1 MQPTAQAVGKQQKE
15 DKPQRGERK
24 NTGGEIKIPTRRKK
38 KRQGWGT
45 PGSQLPNYQITKLP
59 NFKMISVPVVIA
71 IVPVVFFTPAALVL
85 IPPAMMF
92 APAAF
97 TRRVQFA
104 ALVLGLPAVAA
115 VPLDGF
121 MQFMIPMSNAPL
133 ASLHTL
139 SLRARPS
146 HEQQNSHPCR
156 QRHE

>member
-24 NTGGEIKIPTRRKK
+24 NTGGEIKIPPVAKK
-38 KRQGWGT
+38 SDKDGAH
-45 PGSQLPNYQITKLP
+45 PVLNYPITKLP
-59 NFKMISVPVVIA
+59 NYQMISVPVVIA
-71 IVPVVFFTPAALVL
+71 IVPVVFLTPATLVL

-115 VPLDGF
+115 VALDGF
-121 MQFMIPMSNAPL
+121 MQFMILMSNAPL
-133 ASLHTL
+133 ASLHAL
-139 SLRARPS
+139 SLHARPS